1 MEPLTHCYWA
11 AKGKTDEKKRNKK
24 KILMNLMYLANEMLG
39 KNNLLEHVSLSL
51 KLNCHLADPLYTE
64 NLL

>member
-1 MEPLTHCYWA
+1 
-11 AKGKTDEKKRNKK
+11 
-24 KILMNLMYLANEMLG
+24 MNLMCLANEMLG
-39 KNNLLEHVSLSL
+39 ENNLFEHFSLSL